1 MRADNTALKKNPNN
15 RNQLEDITGFM
26 VSMNNRDFWKSN
38 LASEQTTVDGK
49 LQRIYNDGRKEITFP
64 NGSIKE
70 ILKNGHTIVK
80 FPNGDKKEDYPDGKV
95 VYYF

>member
-1 MRADNTALKKNPNN
+1 
-15 RNQLEDITGFM
+15 
-26 VSMNNRDFWKSN
+26 MNNRDFWQSN

-49 LQRIYNDGRKEITFP
+49 LQRTYNDGRKEITFP

-80 FPNGDKKEDYPDGKV
+80 FPNGDKKEDFPDGKV
-95 VYYF
+95 VYHFSEARVVQTNHTDGAKEFQFENG